1 VIIQAVLVVALL
13 VCTAY
18 GLLHTGRSRLVR
30 WTLVLASLLGIYFV
44 LQPDVTNRIAARLGV
59 GRGAD
64 LVLYCWVVISLALF
78 ARLQFALLKAHE
90 QITELARQL
99 AVATAR
105 EPPADAASGF
115 VAHAADTVESRCDRA
130 PSAPAREGP
139 RLRPFASSA
148 ER

>member
-1 VIIQAVLVVALL
+1 MIIQIVLVAALL

-30 WTLVLASLLGIYFV
+30 WTLVLASLLGVYFV
-44 LQPDVTNRIAARLGV
+44 LQPEVTSRIAARLGV

-105 EPPADAASGF
+105 EPTGEPDAATGGADAAPPVRPPNGP
-115 VAHAADTVESRCDRA
+115 TNPRRA
-130 PSAPAREGP
+130 V
-139 RLRPFASSA
+139 RPFSPRPGA
-148 ER
+148 

>member
-1 VIIQAVLVVALL
+1 MIIQIVLVGALL

-18 GLLHTGRSRLVR
+18 GLLHNGRSRLVR

-44 LQPDVTNRIAARLGV
+44 LQPEITSRIAARLGV

-105 EPPADAASGF
+105 EPTADPDARVGGAETPAGVRPAS
-115 VAHAADTVESRCDRA
+115 ERA
-130 PSAPAREGP
+130 VGRRA
-139 RLRPFASSA
+139 LRPFSPRPGA
-148 ER
+148 